1 MTGSPGAGAGPAGVP
16 GPTGVPGSAGLTAA
30 GGRGTAI
37 RVLIA
42 DDEPLIRAGIRM
54 ILTSD
59 REIEVVAEAA
69 NGREAVD
76 LARSHGV
83 DVVLL
88 DIQMP
93 VMDGLTALGELR
105 RATPTARVIV
115 LTTFGE
121 RENVLRA
128 LEYGG
133 AGFLLK
139 DTAPAELIRAVR
151 AAAAGDAYLSPGATR
166 HVVDQLASGRVAAR
180 GEEAR
185 ARVAGLSGRER
196 EVLALLG
203 EGLSNADAGRR
214 LHMSEATVKTYV
226 SRILAKLECEN
237 RVQAALLARDAG
249 L

>member
-1 MTGSPGAGAGPAGVP
+1 MAG
-16 GPTGVPGSAGLTAA
+16 
-30 GGRGTAI
+30 RQHI
-37 RVLIA
+37 RVVIA

-59 REIEVVAEAA
+59 PEIEVVAEAA

-76 LARSHGV
+76 LARAHAA
-83 DVVLL
+83 DVLLL

-93 VMDGLTALGELR
+93 VLDGLSALPELR
-105 RATPTARVIV
+105 RAAPSTRVIV

-128 LEYGG
+128 LEHGG

-151 AAAAGDAYLSPGATR
+151 AAAAGDAYLSPAATR
-166 HVVDQLASGRVAAR
+166 HVVEQLASGREAAR
-180 GEEAR
+180 AEEAR
-185 ARVAGLSGRER
+185 TRVAALSERER

-226 SRILAKLECEN
+226 SRILAKLGCEN
-237 RVQAALLARDAG
+237 RVQAALLARDAR

>member
-1 MTGSPGAGAGPAGVP
+1 MTAKV
-16 GPTGVPGSAGLTAA
+16 
-30 GGRGTAI
+30 I
-37 RVLIA
+37 RVVIA

-54 ILTSD
+54 ILTSAPD
-59 REIEVVAEAA
+59 IEVVAEGS
-69 NGREAVD
+69 NGREAVE
-76 LARSHGV
+76 LALSHAP
-83 DVVLL
+83 DVLLL

-93 VMDGLTALGELR
+93 VMDGLTALGEVV
-105 RATPTARVIV
+105 RAAPAVRALV

-121 RENVLRA
+121 KENVLRA
-128 LEYGG
+128 LSQGG

-139 DTAPAELIRAVR
+139 DSAPGELIGAVR

-166 HVVDQLASGRVAAR
+166 HVVDQLAAGPAAGR

-185 ARVAGLSGRER
+185 RRVAELSERER
-196 EVLALLG
+196 GVLALLG

-226 SRILAKLECEN
+226 SRILAKLACEN

>member
-1 MTGSPGAGAGPAGVP
+1 MTAKV
-16 GPTGVPGSAGLTAA
+16 
-30 GGRGTAI
+30 I
-37 RVLIA
+37 RVVIA

-54 ILTSD
+54 ILTSAPD
-59 REIEVVAEAA
+59 VEVVAEAA
-69 NGREAVD
+69 NGREAVE
-76 LARSHGV
+76 LARSHAP

-93 VMDGLTALGELR
+93 VMDGLTALGELG
-105 RATPTARVIV
+105 RAVPEVRALV

-121 RENVLRA
+121 KENVLRA
-128 LEYGG
+128 LGQG
-133 AGFLLK
+133 SAGFLLK
-139 DTAPAELIRAVR
+139 DSAPGELIGAVR

-166 HVVDQLASGRVAAR
+166 HVVDQLASGRAVAR
-180 GEEAR
+180 SEEAR
-185 ARVAGLSGRER
+185 RRIAELSERER
-196 EVLALLG
+196 GVLALLG

-226 SRILAKLECEN
+226 SRILAKLGCEN

>member
-1 MTGSPGAGAGPAGVP
+1 M
-16 GPTGVPGSAGLTAA
+16 
-30 GGRGTAI
+30 I

-54 ILTSD
+54 ILTSAD
-59 REIEVVAEAA
+59 DIEVVAEASD
-69 NGREAVD
+69 GREAVE
-76 LARSHGV
+76 LARSHRAEV
-83 DVVLL
+83 TLL
-88 DIQMP
+88 DIRMP
-93 VMDGLTALGELR
+93 VLDGLDALAELR
-105 RATPTARVIV
+105 RTAPETRVLI

-128 LEYGG
+128 LRQGG

-139 DTAPAELIRAVR
+139 DSAPGELIGAVR
-151 AAAAGDAYLSPGATR
+151 AAAAGDAYLSPAATR
-166 HVVDQLASGRVAAR
+166 HVADSLAVTPATDRAERARSRVAA
-180 GEEAR
+180 
-185 ARVAGLSGRER
+185 LSERER

-214 LHMSEATVKTYV
+214 IHMSEATVKTYV

-249 L
+249 LGG

>member
-1 MTGSPGAGAGPAGVP
+1 MGVTGP
-16 GPTGVPGSAGLTAA
+16 
-30 GGRGTAI
+30 RI
-37 RVLIA
+37 RVVIA

-59 REIEVVAEAA
+59 AAIEVVAEAT
-69 NGREAVD
+69 NGREAVE

-93 VMDGLTALGELR
+93 EMDGLAALAELR
-105 RATPTARVIV
+105 RTVPAARVII

-128 LEYGG
+128 LEHGG

-166 HVVDQLASGRVAAR
+166 HVVDQLATGRAAAR
-180 GEEAR
+180 AEEAR
-185 ARVAGLSGRER
+185 RRVGVLSERER

-203 EGLSNADAGRR
+203 EGLSNADAGKRI
-214 LHMSEATVKTYV
+214 HMSEATVKTYV
-226 SRILAKLECEN
+226 SRILAKLDCEN

>member
-1 MTGSPGAGAGPAGVP
+1 MAGQP
-16 GPTGVPGSAGLTAA
+16 
-30 GGRGTAI
+30 I
-37 RVLIA
+37 RVVIA

-54 ILTSD
+54 ILISD
-59 REIEVVAEAA
+59 PEIEVVGEAGD
-69 NGREAVD
+69 GREAVEA
-76 LARSHGV
+76 ARAHAA

-93 VMDGLTALGELR
+93 VLDGLSALPELR
-105 RATPTARVIV
+105 RAAPAARVIV

-128 LEYGG
+128 LEHGG

-151 AAAAGDAYLSPGATR
+151 AAAAGDAYLSPAATR
-166 HVVDQLASGRVAAR
+166 HVVERLATGREVARA
-180 GEEAR
+180 EQAR
-185 ARVAGLSGRER
+185 ARVAALSEKER
-196 EVLALLG
+196 DVLALLG
-203 EGLSNADAGRR
+203 EGLSNADAGKR

-226 SRILAKLECEN
+226 SRILAKLDCEN

>member
-1 MTGSPGAGAGPAGVP
+1 MAGQP
-16 GPTGVPGSAGLTAA
+16 
-30 GGRGTAI
+30 I
-37 RVLIA
+37 RVVIA

-54 ILTSD
+54 ILISD
-59 REIEVVAEAA
+59 PDIEVVGEAA
-69 NGREAVD
+69 DGRAAVEA
-76 LARSHGV
+76 ARVHAA

-93 VMDGLTALGELR
+93 VLDGLSALPELR
-105 RATPTARVIV
+105 RAAPAARVIV

-128 LEYGG
+128 LEHGG

-151 AAAAGDAYLSPGATR
+151 AAAAGDAYLSPAATR
-166 HVVDQLASGRVAAR
+166 HVVERLATGREAARSEQARVRVAA
-180 GEEAR
+180 
-185 ARVAGLSGRER
+185 LSEKER
-196 EVLALLG
+196 DVLAVLG

-226 SRILAKLECEN
+226 SRILAKLDCEN

>member
-1 MTGSPGAGAGPAGVP
+1 MV
-16 GPTGVPGSAGLTAA
+16 
-30 GGRGTAI
+30 
-37 RVLIA
+37 RVVIA

-59 REIEVVAEAA
+59 PGIEVVAEAA
-69 NGREAVD
+69 DGRAAVE
-76 LARSHGV
+76 LARAHAP

-105 RATPTARVIV
+105 RAVPAARALV

-121 RENVLRA
+121 KENVLRA
-128 LEYGG
+128 LSEGG

-139 DTAPAELIRAVR
+139 DTAPAELIGAVR
-151 AAAAGDAYLSPGATR
+151 AAAAGDAYLSPAATR
-166 HVVDQLASGRVAAR
+166 HVVDQLASGAGVAGGGRAGEARRRVAEL
-180 GEEAR
+180 GE
-185 ARVAGLSGRER
+185 RER
-196 EVLALLG
+196 GVLALLG
-203 EGLSNADAGRR
+203 EGLSNAEAGRR

-226 SRILAKLECEN
+226 SRILAKLGCEN

>member
-1 MTGSPGAGAGPAGVP
+1 MTGP
-16 GPTGVPGSAGLTAA
+16 
-30 GGRGTAI
+30 RI
-37 RVLIA
+37 RVVIA

-59 REIEVVAEAA
+59 AAIEVVAEAT
-69 NGREAVD
+69 NGREAVE

-93 VMDGLTALGELR
+93 EMDGLSALAELR
-105 RATPTARVIV
+105 RTVPAARVII

-128 LEYGG
+128 LEHGG

-166 HVVDQLASGRVAAR
+166 HVVDQLATGRAAAR
-180 GEEAR
+180 AEEAR
-185 ARVAGLSGRER
+185 RRVGVLSEREL

-214 LHMSEATVKTYV
+214 IHMSEATVKTYV
-226 SRILAKLECEN
+226 SRILSKLDCEN

>member
-1 MTGSPGAGAGPAGVP
+1 MV
-16 GPTGVPGSAGLTAA
+16 
-30 GGRGTAI
+30 
-37 RVLIA
+37 RVVIA

-59 REIEVVAEAA
+59 RSIEVVAEAA
-69 NGREAVD
+69 NGREAVE
-76 LARSHGV
+76 LVRSYAP

-93 VMDGLTALGELR
+93 LMDGLTALAEVQR
-105 RATPTARVIV
+105 SSPAARVLI

-128 LEYGG
+128 LEHGG

-139 DTAPAELIRAVR
+139 DSAPAELIQAVR

-166 HVVDQLASGRVAAR
+166 HVVDQLASGRAAGRGEGRRHEVSPAAARAKVAA
-180 GEEAR
+180 
-185 ARVAGLSGRER
+185 LSERER
-196 EVLALLG
+196 GVLALLG
-203 EGLSNADAGRR
+203 EGLSNAEAGKR

-226 SRILAKLECEN
+226 SRILSKLECGN

>member
-1 MTGSPGAGAGPAGVP
+1 MTAEV
-16 GPTGVPGSAGLTAA
+16 
-30 GGRGTAI
+30 I
-37 RVLIA
+37 RVVIA

-54 ILTSD
+54 ILTSAPD
-59 REIEVVAEAA
+59 IEVVAEAA
-69 NGREAVD
+69 NGREAVE
-76 LARSHGV
+76 LARSHAPEV
-83 DVVLL
+83 MLL

-93 VMDGLTALGELR
+93 VMDGLTALVELR
-105 RATPTARVIV
+105 RAAPEVRALI

-121 RENVLRA
+121 KENVLRA
-128 LEYGG
+128 LGQGG

-139 DTAPAELIRAVR
+139 DSAPGELIGAVR

-166 HVVDQLASGRVAAR
+166 HVVDQLASGKAAAR

-185 ARVAGLSGRER
+185 RQVAELSERER
-196 EVLALLG
+196 GVLALLG

-226 SRILAKLECEN
+226 SRILAKLGCEN

>member
-1 MTGSPGAGAGPAGVP
+1 MV
-16 GPTGVPGSAGLTAA
+16 GPTGAPSGV
-30 GGRGTAI
+30 I
-37 RVLIA
+37 RVVIA

-54 ILTSD
+54 ILTSAPD
-59 REIEVVAEAA
+59 IEVVAEAA
-69 NGREAVD
+69 NGREAVE
-76 LARSHGV
+76 LARAHAP

-93 VMDGLTALGELR
+93 VMDGLAALDELV
-105 RATPTARVIV
+105 RAAPSAHALI

-128 LEYGG
+128 LSHGS

-139 DTAPAELIRAVR
+139 DSAPGELIGAVR
-151 AAAAGDAYLSPGATR
+151 AAAAGDAYLSPAATR
-166 HVVDQLASGRVAAR
+166 HVVDQLASGRSAGRAEDARRRVAA
-180 GEEAR
+180 
-185 ARVAGLSGRER
+185 LSERER
-196 EVLALLG
+196 GVLALLG

-226 SRILAKLECEN
+226 SRILAKLGCEN

>member
-1 MTGSPGAGAGPAGVP
+1 MTVK
-16 GPTGVPGSAGLTAA
+16 V
-30 GGRGTAI
+30 I
-37 RVLIA
+37 RVVIA

-54 ILTSD
+54 ILTSAPD
-59 REIEVVAEAA
+59 IEVVAEAA
-69 NGREAVD
+69 NGREALD
-76 LARSHGV
+76 LARAHTP
-83 DVVLL
+83 DVMLL

-93 VMDGLTALGELR
+93 VMDGLTALGELG
-105 RATPTARVIV
+105 RAAPEVRALL

-121 RENVLRA
+121 KENVLRA
-128 LEYGG
+128 LGSGG

-139 DTAPAELIRAVR
+139 DSAPGELIGAVR

-166 HVVDQLASGRVAAR
+166 HVVDQLASGRAAGR

-185 ARVAGLSGRER
+185 RRVAELSERER
-196 EVLALLG
+196 GVLSLLG

-226 SRILAKLECEN
+226 SRILAKLGCEN

>member
-1 MTGSPGAGAGPAGVP
+1 M
-16 GPTGVPGSAGLTAA
+16 
-30 GGRGTAI
+30 I
-37 RVLIA
+37 RVVIA

-54 ILTSD
+54 ILTSASD
-59 REIEVVAEAA
+59 IEVVAEAA
-69 NGREAVD
+69 NGREAVE
-76 LARSHGV
+76 LARSHAP

-105 RATPTARVIV
+105 RAVPDVRALI

-121 RENVLRA
+121 KENVLRA
-128 LEYGG
+128 LGQGG

-139 DTAPAELIRAVR
+139 DSAPGELIGAVR
-151 AAAAGDAYLSPGATR
+151 AAAAGDAYLSPSATR
-166 HVVDQLASGRVAAR
+166 HVVDQLASGKAAVRGEAAR
-180 GEEAR
+180 R
-185 ARVAGLSGRER
+185 QVAELSERER
-196 EVLALLG
+196 GVLALLG

-226 SRILAKLECEN
+226 SRILAKLGCEN

>member
-1 MTGSPGAGAGPAGVP
+1 MAGQP
-16 GPTGVPGSAGLTAA
+16 
-30 GGRGTAI
+30 I
-37 RVLIA
+37 RVVIA

-54 ILTSD
+54 ILISD
-59 REIEVVAEAA
+59 PDIEVVGEAA
-69 NGREAVD
+69 DGRAAVEA
-76 LARSHGV
+76 ARAHAA

-93 VMDGLTALGELR
+93 VLDGLSALPELR
-105 RATPTARVIV
+105 RAAPASRVIV

-128 LEYGG
+128 LEHGC

-151 AAAAGDAYLSPGATR
+151 AAAAGDAYLSPAATR
-166 HVVDQLASGRVAAR
+166 HVVERLATGREAARSEQARGRVAA
-180 GEEAR
+180 
-185 ARVAGLSGRER
+185 LSEKER
-196 EVLALLG
+196 EVLAVLG

-226 SRILAKLECEN
+226 SRILAKLDCEN

>member
-1 MTGSPGAGAGPAGVP
+1 MTAEV
-16 GPTGVPGSAGLTAA
+16 
-30 GGRGTAI
+30 I
-37 RVLIA
+37 RVVIA

-54 ILTSD
+54 ILTSAPD
-59 REIEVVAEAA
+59 IEVVAEAA
-69 NGREAVD
+69 NGREAVE
-76 LARSHGV
+76 LARSHAPEV
-83 DVVLL
+83 MLL

-105 RATPTARVIV
+105 RAAPEVRALI

-121 RENVLRA
+121 KENVLRA
-128 LEYGG
+128 LGQGG

-139 DTAPAELIRAVR
+139 DSAPGELIGAVR

-166 HVVDQLASGRVAAR
+166 HVVDQLASGKAAVR

-185 ARVAGLSGRER
+185 RQVAELSERER
-196 EVLALLG
+196 GVLALLG

-226 SRILAKLECEN
+226 SRILAKLGCEN

>member
-1 MTGSPGAGAGPAGVP
+1 MTGVGTGAGAGAR
-16 GPTGVPGSAGLTAA
+16 AA
-30 GGRGTAI
+30 RI
-37 RVLIA
+37 KVVIA

-59 REIEVVAEAA
+59 PDIQVAAEAA

-76 LARSHGV
+76 AALAHGA

-93 VMDGLTALGELR
+93 VMDGLTALAELR
-105 RATPTARVIV
+105 RTAPAVHVII

-139 DTAPAELIRAVR
+139 DTAPAELIGAVR

-166 HVVDQLASGRVAAR
+166 HVVDQLATGRAAAR
-180 GEEAR
+180 GEQAR
-185 ARVAGLSGRER
+185 RRVDVLSERER
-196 EVLALLG
+196 DVLALLG
-203 EGLSNADAGRR
+203 EGLSNADAGKR

>member
-1 MTGSPGAGAGPAGVP
+1 MARQP
-16 GPTGVPGSAGLTAA
+16 
-30 GGRGTAI
+30 I
-37 RVLIA
+37 RVVIA

-54 ILTSD
+54 ILISD
-59 REIEVVAEAA
+59 PEIQVVGEAA
-69 NGREAVD
+69 DGRAAIEA
-76 LARSHGV
+76 ARAHAA

-93 VMDGLTALGELR
+93 VLDGLSALPELR
-105 RATPTARVIV
+105 RAAPAARVII

-128 LEYGG
+128 LEHGG

-139 DTAPAELIRAVR
+139 DTAPAELIGAVR
-151 AAAAGDAYLSPGATR
+151 AAAAGDAYLSPAATR
-166 HVVDQLASGRVAAR
+166 HVVERLATGREGAR
-180 GEEAR
+180 AEEAR
-185 ARVAGLSGRER
+185 ARVAALSEKER
-196 EVLALLG
+196 DVLALLG
-203 EGLSNADAGRR
+203 EGLSNADAGKR

-226 SRILAKLECEN
+226 SRILAKLHCEN

>member
-1 MTGSPGAGAGPAGVP
+1 M
-16 GPTGVPGSAGLTAA
+16 
-30 GGRGTAI
+30 I
-37 RVLIA
+37 RVVIA

-54 ILTSD
+54 ILTSAPD
-59 REIEVVAEAA
+59 IEVVAEGA
-69 NGREAVD
+69 NGREAVE
-76 LARSHGV
+76 LARSHAP
-83 DVVLL
+83 DVMLL

-93 VMDGLTALGELR
+93 VMDGLTALGELG
-105 RATPTARVIV
+105 RAAPGVRALI

-121 RENVLRA
+121 KENVLRA
-128 LEYGG
+128 LGEGG

-139 DTAPAELIRAVR
+139 DSAPGELIGAVR

-166 HVVDQLASGRVAAR
+166 HVVDQLATGRPAGRGEAAR
-180 GEEAR
+180 R
-185 ARVAGLSGRER
+185 RLAGLSERER
-196 EVLALLG
+196 GVLALLG

>member
-1 MTGSPGAGAGPAGVP
+1 
-16 GPTGVPGSAGLTAA
+16 
-30 GGRGTAI
+30 
-37 RVLIA
+37 
-42 DDEPLIRAGIRM
+42 M

-59 REIEVVAEAA
+59 PEIEVVAEAA

-76 LARSHGV
+76 LARAHAA
-83 DVVLL
+83 DVLLL

-93 VMDGLTALGELR
+93 VLDGLSALPELR
-105 RATPTARVIV
+105 RAAPSTRVIV

-128 LEYGG
+128 LEHGG

-151 AAAAGDAYLSPGATR
+151 AAAAGDAYLSPAATR
-166 HVVDQLASGRVAAR
+166 HVVEQLASGREAAR
-180 GEEAR
+180 AQEAR
-185 ARVAGLSGRER
+185 TRLTALSERER

-226 SRILAKLECEN
+226 SRILAKLGCEN
-237 RVQAALLARDAG
+237 RVQAALLARDAR

>member
-1 MTGSPGAGAGPAGVP
+1 M
-16 GPTGVPGSAGLTAA
+16 
-30 GGRGTAI
+30 I
-37 RVLIA
+37 RVVIA

-54 ILTSD
+54 ILTSAPD
-59 REIEVVAEAA
+59 IEVVAEAA
-69 NGREAVD
+69 NGREALE
-76 LARSHGV
+76 LARAHAP

-93 VMDGLTALGELR
+93 VMDGLTALGELG
-105 RATPTARVIV
+105 RAAPEVRALI

-121 RENVLRA
+121 KENVLRA
-128 LEYGG
+128 LGSGG

-139 DTAPAELIRAVR
+139 DSAPGELIGAVR

-166 HVVDQLASGRVAAR
+166 HVVDQLATGQGAAR
-180 GEEAR
+180 GER
-185 ARVAGLSGRER
+185 ARRRVAELSERER
-196 EVLALLG
+196 GVLALLG

-226 SRILAKLECEN
+226 SRILSKLDCEN

>member
-1 MTGSPGAGAGPAGVP
+1 MTAKV
-16 GPTGVPGSAGLTAA
+16 
-30 GGRGTAI
+30 I
-37 RVLIA
+37 RVVIA

-54 ILTSD
+54 ILTSAPD
-59 REIEVVAEAA
+59 IEVVAEGA
-69 NGREAVD
+69 NGREAVE
-76 LARSHGV
+76 LARSHAP
-83 DVVLL
+83 DVMLL

-93 VMDGLTALGELR
+93 VMDGLTALGELG
-105 RATPTARVIV
+105 RAAPGVRALI

-121 RENVLRA
+121 KENVLRA
-128 LEYGG
+128 LGEGG

-139 DTAPAELIRAVR
+139 DSAPGELIGAVR

-166 HVVDQLASGRVAAR
+166 HVVDQLATGRAAGRGEAAR
-180 GEEAR
+180 R
-185 ARVAGLSGRER
+185 RVAGLSERER
-196 EVLALLG
+196 GVLALLG

>member
-1 MTGSPGAGAGPAGVP
+1 MAGQP
-16 GPTGVPGSAGLTAA
+16 
-30 GGRGTAI
+30 I
-37 RVLIA
+37 RVVIA

-54 ILTSD
+54 ILISD
-59 REIEVVAEAA
+59 PEIEVVAEAA
-69 NGREAVD
+69 NGREAVEA
-76 LARSHGV
+76 ARAHAA

-93 VMDGLTALGELR
+93 VLDGLSALPELR
-105 RATPTARVIV
+105 RAAPAARVIV

-121 RENVLRA
+121 RENVLRT
-128 LEYGG
+128 LEHGG

-151 AAAAGDAYLSPGATR
+151 AAAAGDAYLSPAATR
-166 HVVDQLASGRVAAR
+166 HVVERLAGGREAAR
-180 GEEAR
+180 AEEAR
-185 ARVAGLSGRER
+185 GRVAGLSDKER
-196 EVLALLG
+196 DVLALLG
-203 EGLSNADAGRR
+203 EGLSNADAGKR

-226 SRILAKLECEN
+226 SRILAKLHCEN

>member
-1 MTGSPGAGAGPAGVP
+1 MTAEV
-16 GPTGVPGSAGLTAA
+16 
-30 GGRGTAI
+30 I
-37 RVLIA
+37 RVVIA

-54 ILTSD
+54 ILTSAPD
-59 REIEVVAEAA
+59 IEVVAEAA

-76 LARSHGV
+76 LARAHAPE
-83 DVVLL
+83 VVLL

-93 VMDGLTALGELR
+93 VMDGLTALGELG
-105 RATPTARVIV
+105 RAVPQVRALI

-121 RENVLRA
+121 KENVLRA
-128 LEYGG
+128 LGEGG

-139 DTAPAELIRAVR
+139 DSAPGELIGAVR
-151 AAAAGDAYLSPGATR
+151 AAAAGDAYLSPAATR
-166 HVVDQLASGRVAAR
+166 HVVDQLASGKAVVR
-180 GEEAR
+180 GEQAR
-185 ARVAGLSGRER
+185 RQVAELSERER
-196 EVLALLG
+196 GVLALLG

-226 SRILAKLECEN
+226 SRILAKLGCEN